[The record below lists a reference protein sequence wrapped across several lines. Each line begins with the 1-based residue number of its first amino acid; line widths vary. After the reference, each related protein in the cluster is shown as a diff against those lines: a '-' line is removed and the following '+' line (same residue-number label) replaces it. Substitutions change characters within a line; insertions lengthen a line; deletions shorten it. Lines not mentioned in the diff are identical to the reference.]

1 MQNKA
6 TRYIADYIA
15 RNDLSV
21 EKISVDLQIS
31 PSKLVYG
38 TEECLEAD
46 DFLRLCCY
54 LHIRPETILA
64 SVCGDKP

>member
-15 RNDLSV
+15 KNDLSV
-21 EKISVDLQIS
+21 DKISADLQIS
-31 PSKLVYG
+31 PSKISPG

-54 LHIRPETILA
+54 LHIRPESILIN
-64 SVCGDKP
+64 